1 MKISLRLLPLTLLFV
16 VLLSTASGQVVPTN
30 EWVHFYS
37 ANTTLNSSPIPVG
50 ALIDAYDP
58 DGVHC
63 GADTVRTAGE
73 YGFMNVYADDNI
85 TTPGVDEG
93 ADEGDDITFYI
104 NGVLAT
110 PLGPDDANY
119 VSTFAILEV
128 DLGVSYE
135 LGILLTAPS
144 DDGGS
149 PNTYVDYSFALTNT
163 GEGID
168 FFHLD
173 AWSEGTWTAELISP
187 ATTGYMNSG
196 SVTMVTVRHHIP
208 GSALPFETD
217 ILHLSATSAMSLE
230 STILADTAQ
239 VTTTAET
246 SAAGDHDPF
255 IPGVFELFQNY
266 PNPFNPTTRI
276 EFSLERAMDV
286 ELSVYNVIGQKIA
299 TLTDGFYSAG
309 TYDIEWDA
317 TDETG
322 RKVASGIYFYRL
334 TTDDYS
340 RTRKMMLMK

>member
-1 MKISLRLLPLTLLFV
+1 LTLLFV
-16 VLLSTASGQVVPTN
+16 VLFSTASGQVIPTN

-37 ANTTLNSSPIPVG
+37 ANTTLNSAPIPVG

-58 DGVHC
+58 DGIHC
-63 GADTVRTAGE
+63 GSDTVKTAGD
-73 YGFMNVYADDNI
+73 YGFMNVYADDNH
-85 TTPGVDEG
+85 PGSGSDEG
-93 ADEGDDITFYI
+93 ADPGDEITLYI

-110 PLGPDDANY
+110 PLGPDDPIWTQTY
-119 VSTFAILEV
+119 DQLEV
-128 DLGVSYE
+128 DLAVSYE

-149 PNTYVDYSFALTNT
+149 PNTYVDYSFTLMNS
-163 GEGID
+163 GEGTD

-173 AWSEGTWTAELISP
+173 AWSEGTWTAEIISP
-187 ATTGYMNSG
+187 APTGYMNSG
-196 SVTMVTVRHHIP
+196 AVTMVTVRHYIP

-239 VTTTAET
+239 VTTTAEP

-286 ELSVYNVIGQKIA
+286 ELSVYNVIGQKIT
-299 TLTDGFYSAG
+299 TLVDGFYSTG
-309 TYDIEWDA
+309 TYDVEWDA

-322 RKVASGIYFYRL
+322 RKMASGIYFYRL